1 MKALIVIAEYELHEK
16 IHTILSKANLALKIS
31 THGFGTADSKIQ
43 NYLGLGDNK
52 KVVFIGLT
60 SGNNV
65 KLIYNMLDHQMEI
78 SKAGRGI
85 AFTIPVSG
93 ANSAAVKACG
103 INTEIVKSN
112 ANTKGVNNTMDN
124 YQHELVITIV
134 QRGSFEVVKEAAKK
148 AGARG
153 GTLMHCLG
161 IGGEEA
167 AKFLGISIQ
176 PEKDLIMIVV
186 NKEDKEIVM
195 KNILDASGMLTD
207 CRGICFSLPVDSA
220 FGLAS
225 KLEFD
230 ERH

>member
-1 MKALIVIAEYELHEK
+1 
-16 IHTILSKANLALKIS
+16 
-31 THGFGTADSKIQ
+31 
-43 NYLGLGDNK
+43 
-52 KVVFIGLT
+52 
-60 SGNNV
+60 
-65 KLIYNMLDHQMEI
+65 
-78 SKAGRGI
+78 
-85 AFTIPVSG
+85 
-93 ANSAAVKACG
+93 
-103 INTEIVKSN
+103 
-112 ANTKGVNNTMDN
+112 
-124 YQHELVITIV
+124 
-134 QRGSFEVVKEAAKK
+134 
-148 AGARG
+148 
-153 GTLMHCLG
+153 MHCLG